1 MINGDNCDSND
12 RLDREWGALGTDG
25 NERSYGGVSEAYQ
38 EFDAALLNLTN
49 TQYYE
54 FLADIVDEPSGRVLG
69 RVTGDGIDYLHG
81 DTDINFIVRKRGRTT
96 CQESGTTDQVRVDY
110 NVCGITEREQIISTT
125 DQAQGDSGGPV
136 YIHRDDGSQPDNLY
150 LLHIATRAT
159 GNNGYAQGSSAD
171 VMYRQE
177 DITFGIE
184 IPYDGE

>member
-1 MINGDNCDSND
+1 
-12 RLDREWGALGTDG
+12 
-25 NERSYGGVSEAYQ
+25 
-38 EFDAALLNLTN
+38 
-49 TQYYE
+49 
-54 FLADIVDEPSGRVLG
+54 
-69 RVTGDGIDYLHG
+69 
-81 DTDINFIVRKRGRTT
+81 
-96 CQESGTTDQVRVDY
+96 
-110 NVCGITEREQIISTT
+110 
-125 DQAQGDSGGPV
+125 V